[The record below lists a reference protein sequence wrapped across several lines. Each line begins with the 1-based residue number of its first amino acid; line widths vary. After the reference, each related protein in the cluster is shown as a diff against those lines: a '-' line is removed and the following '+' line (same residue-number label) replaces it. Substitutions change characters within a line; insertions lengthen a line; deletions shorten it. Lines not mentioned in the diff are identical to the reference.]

1 MLQTQINKKKLQ
13 NLNSTFKKIEA
24 ADTYDLPASYNQT
37 YLTLI
42 ARDPFWIFAYWE
54 ITEDTLNQLKQKV
67 NSKLDN
73 GVFVIRMYDVTLI
86 DFNGYNANRTFDI
99 EIDPKANNWYINL
112 WNDNA
117 TYCADLG
124 FRLFNGMFFQLAR
137 SNFVT
142 TPRFWLS
149 NRKDE
154 IWMEV
159 KDNKIK
165 PFVNVEVSAREEL
178 KSKKVASE
186 EVKNP
191 IHTENRIKRM
201 RLSEADVK
209 AYYSKLSPFLQELIA
224 QRLARYTASLRYHK
238 RGKREQ
244 KISLYNRG
252 QILEAFPSDYVRKL
266 FLGSSAEIFGGASEA
281 IFSGASEQ
289 KQIGEQK
296 RKFFFEIWTELIVY
310 GRTEPTATVLF
321 NNKKIQLN
329 SDGTFRMQFALP
341 DGKIPLEFIAT
352 SEDGIQ
358 KREIS
363 TEIER
368 KKTKYNP

>member
-1 MLQTQINKKKLQ
+1 MPQKVVNKKKQQ
-13 NLNSTFKKIEA
+13 NRSAIFEKIKG
-24 ADTYDLPASYNQT
+24 ADIYDLPSSYNQT

-54 ITEDTLNQLKQKV
+54 ITESSFSDLKQKV
-67 NSKLDN
+67 GFELDK
-73 GVFVIRMYDVTLI
+73 GVFVIRMYDVTLV

-99 EIDPKANNWYINL
+99 EIDPKAGNWYINL

-124 FRLFNGMFFQLAR
+124 FRLFDGRFFQLAR

-149 NRKDE
+149 SRKDE

-159 KDNKIK
+159 KDNKTK
-165 PFVNVEVSAREEL
+165 SFVELQVTPQEEKVKSTKQVSDDP
-178 KSKKVASE
+178 
-186 EVKNP
+186 KNR
-191 IHTENRIKRM
+191 IYAENRLKRM
-201 RLSEADVK
+201 RLSEADIRS
-209 AYYSKLSPFLQELIA
+209 YYSKLSPFLQELIA
-224 QRLARYTASLRYHK
+224 QHLAKYRAYLRYRKK
-238 RGKREQ
+238 RPAN
-244 KISLYNRG
+244 ISLYNRG
-252 QILEAFPSDYVRKL
+252 QILEFLPSNYSQKF
-266 FLGSSAEIFGGASEA
+266 FLSGSAQIFGGASES

-289 KQIGEQK
+289 RQVEKQQ
-296 RKFFFEIWTELIVY
+296 RKFFFEIGTELIVY
-310 GRTEPTATVLF
+310 GRTEPDAQVFF

-341 DGKIPLEFIAT
+341 DGRIPLEFIAI
-352 SEDGIQ
+352 SSDNIQ

-363 TEIER
+363 TEVER